1 MNWQK
6 EAIND
11 LKNYPLRQEA
21 MLNLRESIRDLT
33 EDYESLSGISAGTP
47 VKGGIS
53 RQEEQRINNIVE
65 REKLK
70 QNLSVVQKLLLRTR
84 RGLDALTEQQRD
96 ILDRFYIHR
105 SSSHVDDL
113 CLKYCISPPRLYQ
126 LKNDALYSFTVAMY
140 GIIDL

>member
-21 MLNLRESIRDLT
+21 LLNLRESIRDLK
-33 EDYESLSGISAGTP
+33 EDYESLRGLSSGTP

-70 QNLSVVQKLLLRTR
+70 QNLMIVQRLLGRTQ

-96 ILDRFYIHR
+96 ILDGFYIHR
-105 SSSHVDDL
+105 TSSHIDDL
-113 CLKYCISPPRLYQ
+113 CLKHCISPPRLYQ
-126 LKNDALYSFTVAMY
+126 LKNEALYSFTLAMY
-140 GIIDL
+140 GIVDL